1 MSDERA
7 ELFRRVARRYRGS
20 GRFARSYVASKLK
33 HDPVNATLLTRAAKQ
48 PFGTVL
54 DLGCGRGQ
62 LGIALLEMGAA
73 HAVHAMDRNPS
84 LLRQAR
90 QAASGLAFHT
100 EQRDL
105 TNPGA
110 LPEVETVLLIDLLYQ
125 LDQSAQNRLMA
136 AVARSARQ
144 RILIRTADP
153 YRGLRSVITYT
164 LEVFARPIWPHSG
177 ECVNAPPP
185 AMITRLLQASGFSV
199 RQEPCWEGTPF
210 ANVLLQAER
219 PS

>member
-1 MSDERA
+1 MSGECT

-20 GRFARSYVASKLK
+20 GRFARSYVASKLR
-33 HDPVNATLLTRAAKQ
+33 HDPVTATLLALAAER

-62 LGIALLEMGAA
+62 LGIALLEADVA
-73 HAVHAMDRNPS
+73 RAVHAMDWNPS

-90 QAASGLAFHT
+90 QAACGLAFRA

-105 TNPGA
+105 VDPGV

-125 LDQSAQNRLMA
+125 LDQSAQNTLLA
-136 AVARSARQ
+136 AVARAARR

-153 YRGLRSVITYT
+153 SRGLRSAITHT
-164 LEVFARPIWPHSG
+164 LEVLARPLWPHSG
-177 ECVNAPPP
+177 ACVNAPPP
-185 AMITRLLQASGFSV
+185 AMITRLLQASGFIVS
-199 RQEPCWEGTPF
+199 QEPCWGGTPF

-219 PS
+219 SA